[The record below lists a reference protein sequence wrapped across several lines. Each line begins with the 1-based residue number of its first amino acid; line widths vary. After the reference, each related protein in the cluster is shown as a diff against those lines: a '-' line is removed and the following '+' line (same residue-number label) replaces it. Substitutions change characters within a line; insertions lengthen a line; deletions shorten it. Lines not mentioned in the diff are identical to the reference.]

1 MLINKMRFVLT
12 ILFLFSLLGDGMLF
26 AQSKETLERKRQ
38 ELTSDIK
45 QIEKLIDNSLNKKR
59 TLVTNLENLKFKID
73 LQKKLIIN
81 INNQLNIIVDEIDEE
96 YDRIKS
102 IIKKTEKSKRRLCI
116 NDS

>member
-1 MLINKMRFVLT
+1 MRFVLT

-73 LQKKLIIN
+73 LQKN
-81 INNQLNIIVDEIDEE
+81 
-96 YDRIKS
+96 
-102 IIKKTEKSKRRLCI
+102 
-116 NDS
+116 

>member
-26 AQSKETLERKRQ
+26 AQSKEALERKRQ

-59 TLVTNLENLKFKID
+59 TLVTNLENLMI
-73 LQKKLIIN
+73 L
-81 INNQLNIIVDEIDEE
+81 NNFVIGLKM
-96 YDRIKS
+96 R
-102 IIKKTEKSKRRLCI
+102 
-116 NDS
+116 